1 MDVEELGIS
10 KKSRFCFADYYF
22 LNQLGNK
29 AGERDGGRIGTLA
42 GGIRTKLCKD
52 DFAFVS

>member
-1 MDVEELGIS
+1 MDMEELGIS
-10 KKSRFCFADYYF
+10 KKSRFLLNYC

-42 GGIRTKLCKD
+42 GGIRNTLCKD
-52 DFAFVS
+52 DFSLVS